1 MGKTSFPNK
10 AKPHSGNTVMK
21 GSSQTRR
28 ANDPVE
34 TGARAHAH
42 EDKTMHHEDREGGH
56 RAHGSL
62 QAARSW
68 RPGQMPSLP
77 GACTQSWGPDGKPGG
92 SFLRTQETPVAGL
105 LANVLKEKW
114 TRGTFTGRRSKCAE
128 PGGQDGT
135 RDGEA
140 SRAAPSGNVEK
151 KATALLS
158 STR

>member
-1 MGKTSFPNK
+1 
-10 AKPHSGNTVMK
+10 MK
-21 GSSQTRR
+21 GSSQTCR

-42 EDKTMHHEDREGGH
+42 EDQTMHHEDREGGH
-56 RAHGSL
+56 RAHRSL

-77 GACTQSWGPDGKPGG
+77 GARTQSWGPDGKPGG

-135 RDGEA
+135 GDGEA